1 VSGGPARSGRAR
13 PREGDDER
21 MSSRRSVVRRE
32 PLLALLRRWW
42 ASPFSSRSATSEIV
56 TRAAG
61 PRVVPAADRL
71 TVDHRGELSELA
83 TRLDASPDVGGPHL
97 ASRLRTVLA
106 HDGPDLH
113 RVIMAHVH
121 DADAV
126 ALEARVAALR
136 AASDAWARA
145 RASYAPDVARDFGA
159 RADQAHED
167 WFILKRLLDAR
178 WAARTQQAGKAASDA
193 PPE

>member
-1 VSGGPARSGRAR
+1 
-13 PREGDDER
+13 

-61 PRVVPAADRL
+61 PRVVPADRL

-83 TRLDASPDVGGPHL
+83 TRLDMSPDVGGPHL

-159 RADQAHED
+159 RADQAHGD
-167 WFILKRLLDAR
+167 WFTLKRLLDAR
-178 WAARTQQAGKAASDA
+178 WAARTQQAGEAASDT